1 MVSFLKKKDKAV
13 EYTFFTG
20 RELRLLILP
29 LIVEQFLAVSV
40 GMFDTMMV
48 SSLGENA
55 VSGVSLVDMITKL
68 MINIFSALATGGA
81 VICAHEVGFAK
92 TQGELADYRAPR
104 SSAKHLMI
112 ILSVVSVAVALI
124 CYLLRAPLLILLF
137 GKIERETMDNALTYF
152 AISALSYPF
161 IALYNGL
168 AAIFRTMGNSRV
180 TMVTSVIINIVNLIG
195 NALLIFVFDKG
206 VAGAAWSTAISRM
219 LGVII
224 LSALITNKKRDIYID
239 IFEKFK
245 VNFPTVKRMLG
256 IGLPNGFENS
266 VFSLGRIL
274 VISMISVF
282 GEVQLAANSVAN
294 NIDQLGCIPGH
305 AMCLAMVTV
314 VGQCIGTGDL
324 GAANHYRKKLMKM
337 SFLFTA
343 IIEIVIIASLP
354 ISLRLYDLSAET
366 LKLAAILIIIHD
378 GFAMFL
384 WTPSFVTPN
393 ALRAAKDV
401 RFTMIVSI
409 SSMICFR
416 VLFSY
421 IIGVRFGLGII
432 GVWIAMVLDW
442 IFRSSMFAWRVHSGR
457 WLSHVPI
464 KKQDTVV

>member
-1 MVSFLKKKDKAV
+1 MLSFLKKKDKTE

-29 LIVEQFLAVSV
+29 LIVEQFLAISV

-48 SSLGENA
+48 SNLGENA

-81 VICAHEVGFAK
+81 VICAHEVGFEK
-92 TQGELADYRAPR
+92 TQGELADYRAAR

-112 ILSVVSVAVALI
+112 ILTVASAVVALL
-124 CYLLRAPLLILLF
+124 CYLLRAPLLTLLF
-137 GKIERETMDNALTYF
+137 GKIERETMDSALTYF

-168 AAIFRTMGNSRV
+168 AALFRTMGNSRV
-180 TMVTSVIINIVNLIG
+180 TMVTSIIINIVNLIG

-206 VAGAAWSTAISRM
+206 VAGAAWSTTFSRLLGM
-219 LGVII
+219 LI
-224 LSALITNKKRDIYID
+224 LAVLIMNKKRDIYID
-239 IFEKFK
+239 FFEKFK
-245 VNFPTVKRMLG
+245 LNFGVMKRMLG

-294 NIDQLGCIPGH
+294 NIDQLGCIPGQ
-305 AMCLAMVTV
+305 AICLAMVTV
-314 VGQCIGTGDL
+314 VGQCIGAGEL
-324 GAANHYRKKLMKM
+324 GAADYYRKKLIRM

-343 IIEIVIIASLP
+343 IVEVSILASLP
-354 ISLRLYDLSAET
+354 LTLRLYDLSAET
-366 LKLAAILIIIHD
+366 LKLAAILILIHD
-378 GFAMFL
+378 GLAIFL

-409 SSMICFR
+409 SSMIGFR

-421 IIGVRFGLGII
+421 IIGVKLGFGII

-457 WLSHVPI
+457 WLSHIP
-464 KKQDTVV
+464 KPET

>member
-1 MVSFLKKKDKAV
+1 MFYFFKKNDNTVKYK
-13 EYTFFTG
+13 FFTG

-29 LIVEQFLAVSV
+29 LIVEQFLAISV

-92 TQGELADYRAPR
+92 TQGDNADYRAPR

-112 ILSVVSVAVALI
+112 ILTVASALI
-124 CYLLRAPLLILLF
+124 ALLCYLLRAPLLTLLF
-137 GKIERETMDNALTYF
+137 GKIERETMDSALTYF

-168 AAIFRTMGNSRV
+168 AVLFRTMDNSKV
-180 TMVTSVIINIVNLIG
+180 TMITSIIVNIVNLIG
-195 NALLIFVFDKG
+195 NALLIFAFDMG
-206 VAGAAWSTAISRM
+206 VAGAAWSTTFARFLGMVILAI
-219 LGVII
+219 
-224 LSALITNKKRDIYID
+224 LIMNKKRDIYID

-245 VNFPTVKRMLG
+245 VDFGIIKRMLG

-282 GEVQLAANSVAN
+282 GEVQLSANSVAN
-294 NIDQLGCIPGH
+294 NIDQLGCVPGQ
-305 AMCLAMVTV
+305 AICLAMVTV
-314 VGQCIGTGDL
+314 VGQCIGAGDL
-324 GAANHYRKKLMKM
+324 DAANYYRKKLIKM

-343 IIEIVIIASLP
+343 IIEIMIIVSLP
-354 ISLRLYDLSAET
+354 LTLRLYDLSAET
-366 LKLAAILIIIHD
+366 LKLAAILILIHD
-378 GFAMFL
+378 GLAIFL

-409 SSMICFR
+409 SSMLGFR

-421 IIGVRFGLGII
+421 IIGVRLGFGII

-442 IFRSSMFAWRVHSGR
+442 IFRGSMFAFRVHSGR
-457 WLSHVPI
+457 WLRIYRS
-464 KKQDTVV
+464 KRS